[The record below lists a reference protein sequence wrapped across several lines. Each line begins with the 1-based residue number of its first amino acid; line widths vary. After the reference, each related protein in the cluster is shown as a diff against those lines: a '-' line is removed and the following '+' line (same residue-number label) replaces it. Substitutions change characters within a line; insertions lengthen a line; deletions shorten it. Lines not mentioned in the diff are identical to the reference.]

1 MTLANATLFSV
12 IRVIDLDSHNNR
24 NGCYNHY
31 CNYGDHSVNRNCGCP
46 GAVAVI
52 LLIAFLATKELAGAS
67 VGRRF
72 QMLGHRLNVG
82 IAPLLMV
89 FGMIVVMKVIEVLT

>member
-1 MTLANATLFSV
+1 MISTVTSAVTSAVTTTTTTTASVASMATL
-12 IRVIDLDSHNNR
+12 
-24 NGCYNHY
+24 
-31 CNYGDHSVNRNCGCP
+31 

-72 QMLGHRLNVG
+72 QMLGNRLSVG